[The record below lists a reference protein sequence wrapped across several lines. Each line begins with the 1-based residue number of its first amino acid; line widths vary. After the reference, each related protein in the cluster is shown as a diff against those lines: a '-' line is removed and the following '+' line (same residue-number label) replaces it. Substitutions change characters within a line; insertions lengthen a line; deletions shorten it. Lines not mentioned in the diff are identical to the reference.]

1 MGEVDTDVTV
11 VGRCLACNGP
21 SEELCIGCLHFCRII
36 AETPPFDDVDLVGE
50 SSRLAAEEADLQAIC
65 GVAND
70 VAVSAEDRKLPAC
83 KSPGDRKLRALAAEE
98 GDLAAIC
105 GVANDVAVSAEDT
118 KLPARKSADDKKVPP
133 CEEKGRTCVPVLLPP
148 VTPEGSRGT
157 TAGHRPSFDEHDGQ
171 TSNADGELLRWL
183 EEKPVGGSG
192 MSAEPKPT
200 RLVVCKPLLVVSPAL
215 KSGGWP
221 MDSDSDSSRNGM

>member
-50 SSRLAAEEADLQAIC
+50 SSRLAAEEADLQ
-65 GVAND
+65 
-70 VAVSAEDRKLPAC
+70 
-83 KSPGDRKLRALAAEE
+83 
-98 GDLAAIC
+98 AIC